1 VTIAALI
8 AVGSELLTPL
18 RADTNTLWI
27 AGRLEAL
34 GIRVIRKTIVGDE
47 PEAIASAFC
56 DSLACAPLVVSTG
69 GLGPT
74 ADDRTREGAAL
85 ALQRGLRRDAAVLEK
100 LRERYRRRG
109 IRMPAVNEQQ
119 ADLIEGATLLVNPSG
134 TAPGQWIDDEGR
146 RIVLLPAV
154 PHEMKVLWEREV
166 ESRLDRG
173 AAPIIRRVL
182 RIAGVAESRVEEL
195 VTPVYA
201 RWPGHPVTILA
212 TAGEVQLHLSA
223 PGDEAAQLDAM
234 EKEFRE
240 ALGHR
245 VFGRDDETLEQVVGT
260 QLRRQGARLAV
271 TESCT
276 GGLIAQRIT
285 EVAGSSDYFEGGVIA
300 YANAVKQDLL
310 GVSEETLSRYGAVSV
325 ETARAMAAGVRRRLS
340 TDWALSVTGI
350 AGPGGGSAEKPVGM
364 VCFGLAGGSEGDV
377 AVERRLA
384 GNRETIRRWAAAIA
398 LDLLRRR
405 LVGAPLQ
412 E

>member
-85 ALQRGLRRDAAVLEK
+85 ALRRALRRDAAVLEK

-134 TAPGQWIDDEGR
+134 TAPGQWIDDGDR

-154 PHEMKVLWEREV
+154 PHEMKVLWESEV

-223 PGDEAAQLDAM
+223 AGNEVAQLDAM

-350 AGPGGGSAEKPVGM
+350 AGPGGGSAEKPVGT

-384 GNRETIRRWAAAIA
+384 GNREAIRRWAAAIA

>member
-27 AGRLEAL
+27 AGRLETL

-47 PEAIASAFC
+47 PEAIASAFR

-134 TAPGQWIDDEGR
+134 TAPGQWIDHGDQ

-166 ESRLDRG
+166 ESRLDRC

-234 EKEFRE
+234 EKDFRE

-271 TESCT
+271 AESCT

-285 EVAGSSDYFEGGVIA
+285 EVTGSSDYFEGGVIA
-300 YANAVKQDLL
+300 YANAVKQDLV

-350 AGPGGGSAEKPVGM
+350 AGPGGGSAEKPVGT
-364 VCFGLAGGSEGDV
+364 VCFGLAGGSQDDV

-384 GNRETIRRWAAAIA
+384 GNREAIRRWAAAIA